1 MNQKYLLSTD
11 AQRQESSQENQQ
23 PAPASP
29 DTYRLRDRVS
39 VGVSIEEP
47 FEWISEEYAHVAPL
61 NRTRM
66 ANHDV
71 ITAAES
77 ILADPRFRDIP
88 SIQWYFKKACET
100 ENPEYLIKPYTVS
113 GEFYVQINQ
122 ALAKDKNLGIGM
134 NFMDNFTGIYLYVGC
149 LSNNKYLKK
158 FRYGGRTYRGM
169 QLNRKYFETNYIL
182 NRKVMI
188 RSFTS
193 TSKLREVAEIFVA
206 PSHLTEEVAV
216 LCIFTIPE
224 YTAAG
229 RYATDENLAL
239 DISSISVIQDEDE
252 VLILP
257 HISFQIS
264 KITHIPTGL
273 VEVEL
278 QYFGF

>member
-1 MNQKYLLSTD
+1 
-11 AQRQESSQENQQ
+11 
-23 PAPASP
+23 
-29 DTYRLRDRVS
+29 
-39 VGVSIEEP
+39 
-47 FEWISEEYAHVAPL
+47 
-61 NRTRM
+61 M

-216 LCIFTIPE
+216 LCIFTIP
-224 YTAAG
+224 
-229 RYATDENLAL
+229 YAC
-239 DISSISVIQDEDE
+239 S
-252 VLILP
+252 
-257 HISFQIS
+257 
-264 KITHIPTGL
+264 
-273 VEVEL
+273 
-278 QYFGF
+278 